1 MAFFGTDINSAY
13 SGGMSDMGPSKPMGG
28 YQVASQFEEKP
39 TRQYSG
45 QLDPRAPSLPT
56 QYAQPQQQA
65 SPKSQGPPA
74 PPQAQ
79 VRYDQDMAVL
89 QAELQRYNES
99 QAQSQSQSQGPSAA
113 PQYYAPEPSFFDIMW
128 SRRRDILKLVI
139 LSMLVVFAVSLHD
152 AINHVLKK
160 YILENDVTEKSETM
174 LRFAYPLV
182 ILLFIWIAKASSGG
196 SKDSRLY

>member
-1 MAFFGTDINSAY
+1 MAFLGTDLNSAY
-13 SGGMSDMGPSKPMGG
+13 TGGMSDMGPSKPMGG

-39 TRQYSG
+39 VRQYSG
-45 QLDPRAPSLPT
+45 QLDPRAPALPT
-56 QYAQPQQQA
+56 QYAQPQQPS

-99 QAQSQSQSQGPSAA
+99 QAQGHAQSPTAHH
-113 PQYYAPEPSFFDIMW
+113 YAPEPSFFDVMW
-128 SRRRDILKLVI
+128 GRRRDILKLVI
-139 LSMLVVFAVSLHD
+139 LSMLVVFAISFHD
-152 AINHVLKK
+152 AISHVLKK
-160 YILENDVTEKSETM
+160 YIMENDVTEKSETL

-196 SKDSRLY
+196 SKLY